1 MNEFENNEEYTCE
14 KPQNE
19 NAGEKNNSE
28 NTQQPTG
35 EQNPSAENTAE
46 KSADVESN
54 TTYHYSY
61 ASANHQNQNAYGN
74 PNPQQNSAQY
84 STYNAYNTE
93 SSGYAEAPVHKKK
106 NKTVITLII
115 VFGVCAVLAIVG
127 LFVAAS
133 IGADKY
139 KFNNSS
145 NSDTTNPSAQVDA
158 ADQAEVPEK
167 NASGDLTVAGVA
179 KNVVDS
185 CVGITVYTQATNYSN
200 FYGYGS
206 QNNNGEQVQSG
217 AGSGVLML
225 ESNGK
230 TYILT
235 NAHVISDGSKFTVTL
250 NDKTEYE
257 AAMVGYDSQTDIGVL
272 SINKTGLKIAEFAK
286 SDQTVLGEQV
296 IAIGCPGGLDFL
308 NSLSSGYVSALARP
322 IQSTIGYNTECIQID
337 ASINPGNSGGGLFN
351 MQGQVI
357 GINSSKIA
365 ATEYEGMGFA
375 IPSNTAIATANS
387 LIKVGYVEGRAK
399 LGITYKSLT
408 SYSNASAIVN
418 ALNQLGFENASGT
431 MVINDVSN
439 DSDLI
444 NKDIQPYDMIV
455 AVNGDTMV
463 STDVMTS
470 VLAKSKPGDKVKLT
484 IARIKNNQIDTFE
497 IECTLIESKG

>member
-1 MNEFENNEEYTCE
+1 MNEFENKEENICE
-14 KPQNE
+14 NPQNE
-19 NAGEKNNSE
+19 NAEEKTNSE
-28 NTQQPTG
+28 NTQQQAAQQSP
-35 EQNPSAENTAE
+35 AENAAVENSDT
-46 KSADVESN
+46 ESN

-61 ASANHQNQNAYGN
+61 TSANNQSANTYYNA
-74 PNPQQNSAQY
+74 NPQPNK
-84 STYNAYNTE
+84 YNTYHSE
-93 SSGYAEAPVHKKK
+93 PVVHTEASKPKKK
-106 NKTVITLII
+106 NKTAITLII
-115 VFGVCAVLAIVG
+115 IFGVCAVLAIVG
-127 LFVAAS
+127 LVVAAS
-133 IGADKY
+133 IGE
-139 KFNNSS
+139 NNSNGS
-145 NSDTTNPSAQVDA
+145 NNSVTTDQSAQVGTE
-158 ADQAEVPEK
+158 DQEEAPEK

-179 KNVVDS
+179 KNVMDS

-235 NAHVISDGSKFTVTL
+235 NAHVISEGSKFKVTL
-250 NDKTEYE
+250 NDKSEYD
-257 AAMVGYDSQTDIGVL
+257 ATLVGYDSQTDIGVL
-272 SINKTGLKIAEFAK
+272 SINKTGLKIAKFAK

-337 ASINPGNSGGGLFN
+337 AF
-351 MQGQVI
+351 
-357 GINSSKIA
+357 
-365 ATEYEGMGFA
+365 
-375 IPSNTAIATANS
+375 ATANS

-431 MVINDVSN
+431 MVINDISN
-439 DSDLI
+439 DSDLVT
-444 NKDIQPYDMIV
+444 KDIQPYDMIV

-497 IECTLIESKG
+497 VECTLIESKG

>member
-1 MNEFENNEEYTCE
+1 MNEFENKEENICE
-14 KPQNE
+14 NPQNE
-19 NAGEKNNSE
+19 NAEEKTNSE
-28 NTQQPTG
+28 NTQQQAAQQSP
-35 EQNPSAENTAE
+35 AENAAVENSDT
-46 KSADVESN
+46 ESN

-61 ASANHQNQNAYGN
+61 TSANNQSANTYYNA
-74 PNPQQNSAQY
+74 NPQPNK
-84 STYNAYNTE
+84 YNTYHSE
-93 SSGYAEAPVHKKK
+93 PVVHTEASKPKKK
-106 NKTVITLII
+106 NKTAITLII
-115 VFGVCAVLAIVG
+115 IFGVCAVLAIVG
-127 LFVAAS
+127 LVVAAS
-133 IGADKY
+133 IGE
-139 KFNNSS
+139 NNSNGS
-145 NSDTTNPSAQVDA
+145 NNSVTTDQSAQVGTE
-158 ADQAEVPEK
+158 DQEEAPEK

-179 KNVVDS
+179 KNVMDS

-235 NAHVISDGSKFTVTL
+235 NAHVISEGSKFKVTL
-250 NDKTEYE
+250 NDKSEYD
-257 AAMVGYDSQTDIGVL
+257 ATLVGYDSQTDIGVL
-272 SINKTGLKIAEFAK
+272 SINKTGLKIAKFAK

-375 IPSNTAIATANS
+375 IPSNTAVATANS

-418 ALNQLGFENASGT
+418 ALNQLGIENASGT
-431 MVINDVSN
+431 MVINDISN
-439 DSDLI
+439 DSDLVT
-444 NKDIQPYDMIV
+444 KDIQPYDMIV

-497 IECTLIESKG
+497 VECTLIESKG

>member
-1 MNEFENNEEYTCE
+1 MNEFENNEENIC
-14 KPQNE
+14 KNPQNE
-19 NAGEKNNSE
+19 NAEEKTNSE
-28 NTQQPTG
+28 NTQQQAA
-35 EQNPSAENTAE
+35 EQNQAENAAVESSDT
-46 KSADVESN
+46 ESN

-61 ASANHQNQNAYGN
+61 TSANNQNPNTYYNA
-74 PNPQQNSAQY
+74 NPQP
-84 STYNAYNTE
+84 NAYNTYRPE
-93 SSGYAEAPVHKKK
+93 PVVHTEAFEPKKK
-106 NKTVITLII
+106 NKTAITLII
-115 VFGVCAVLAIVG
+115 IFGVCAVLAIVG
-127 LFVAAS
+127 LFVAAAAG
-133 IGADKY
+133 IT
-139 KFNNSS
+139 NNSGDNS
-145 NSDTTNPSAQVDA
+145 NTTEQSAQVDTE
-158 ADQAEVPEK
+158 DQAEVPEK
-167 NASGDLTVAGVA
+167 NSSGDLTVAGVA
-179 KNVVDS
+179 KNVADS

-206 QNNNGEQVQSG
+206 QNNSGEQVQSG

-250 NDKTEYE
+250 NDKSEYE
-257 AAMVGYDSQTDIGVL
+257 ATLVGYDSQTDIGVL
-272 SINKTGLKIAEFAK
+272 SINKTGLKIAKFAN
-286 SDQTVLGEQV
+286 SDQTVQGEQV

-431 MVINDVSN
+431 MVINDISD

-444 NKDIQPYDMIV
+444 TKDIQPYDMIV

-497 IECTLIESKG
+497 VECTLIESKG

>member
-1 MNEFENNEEYTCE
+1 MNEFENNEEYT
-14 KPQNE
+14 
-19 NAGEKNNSE
+19 SE
-28 NTQQPTG
+28 NPAEENNTEATQQEAA
-35 EQNPSAENTAE
+35 EQNTSAEHNAAE
-46 KSADVESN
+46 NSDAENN

-61 ASANHQNQNAYGN
+61 TSANNQNQSDYYN
-74 PNPQQNSAQY
+74 PNPQQSNAQY
-84 STYNAYNTE
+84 NTYNAYHTE
-93 SSGYAEAPVHKKK
+93 PIVHTENSEPRKK
-106 NKTVITLII
+106 NKTVLTLII
-115 VFGVCAVLAIVG
+115 IFAVCAVLAVVG
-127 LFVAAS
+127 LFVAAAV
-133 IGADKY
+133 GD
-139 KFNNSS
+139 NSS
-145 NSDTTNPSAQVDA
+145 NNSNNTTETNPSAQVETE
-158 ADQAEVPEK
+158 DQAEVPEK
-167 NASGDLTVAGVA
+167 NAAGNLTVAGVA

-206 QNNNGEQVQSG
+206 QNGSGEQVQSG

-250 NDKTEYE
+250 NDKTEYD
-257 AAMVGYDSQTDIGVL
+257 ATMVGYDSQTDIGVL
-272 SINKTGLKIAEFAK
+272 SINKTGLKIATFAK

-399 LGITYKSLT
+399 LGITYKSIT

-418 ALNQLGFENASGT
+418 ALEQLGFEKAAGT
-431 MVINDVSN
+431 MVINEISQ
-439 DSDLI
+439 DSDLA

-455 AVNGDTMV
+455 AVNGDTMT

>member
-1 MNEFENNEEYTCE
+1 MNEFENKEEYTCGN
-14 KPQNE
+14 PQNE
-19 NAGEKNNSE
+19 NTEEKTNSE
-28 NTQQPTG
+28 STQQTA
-35 EQNPSAENTAE
+35 EQNPPENAASGSTGTE
-46 KSADVESN
+46 NN

-61 ASANHQNQNAYGN
+61 TSANNQNQNTYYNA
-74 PNPQQNSAQY
+74 NPQANPYGPYRAEPVVH
-84 STYNAYNTE
+84 TE
-93 SSGYAEAPVHKKK
+93 NPEPKKK
-106 NKTVITLII
+106 NRTVITLII
-115 VFGVCAVLAIVG
+115 IFGVCAVLAIVG
-127 LFVAAS
+127 LFIAAAV
-133 IGADKY
+133 GE
-139 KFNNSS
+139 NNSNDNS
-145 NSDTTNPSAQVDA
+145 NTTNPSAQVDTN
-158 ADQAEVPEK
+158 DQAEVPEK
-167 NASGDLTVAGVA
+167 NSSGDLTVAGVA

-206 QNNNGEQVQSG
+206 QNNSGEQVQSG

-230 TYILT
+230 TYVLT

-375 IPSNTAIATANS
+375 IPSNTAVATANS

-399 LGITYKSLT
+399 LGISYKSLT

-431 MVINDVSN
+431 MVINDISN

-444 NKDIQPYDMIV
+444 SKDIQPYDMIV
-455 AVNGDTMV
+455 AVNGETMV

>member
-1 MNEFENNEEYTCE
+1 MNEFENNEEYSSANPPE
-14 KPQNE
+14 E
-19 NAGEKNNSE
+19 NNTE
-28 NTQQPTG
+28 NTQQEAA
-35 EQNPSAENTAE
+35 EQNAAFSENSGTE
-46 KSADVESN
+46 NN

-61 ASANHQNQNAYGN
+61 NSANNQNSSYYN
-74 PNPQQNSAQY
+74 PNPQQNN
-84 STYNAYNTE
+84 THYNTCDAYQT
-93 SSGYAEAPVHKKK
+93 GPVVHTDAVEPKKK
-106 NKTVITLII
+106 NKTAVILII
-115 VFGVCAVLAIVG
+115 VFGICAVLAIIG
-127 LFVAAS
+127 LFVAAATGS
-133 IGADKY
+133 STN
-139 KFNNSS
+139 NNS
-145 NSDTTNPSAQVDA
+145 NPDTTNPTVQVETE
-158 ADQAEVPEK
+158 DQDEVPEK
-167 NASGDLTVAGVA
+167 TSSGDLTVAGVA
-179 KNVVDS
+179 KNVADS
-185 CVGITVYTQATNYSN
+185 CVGITVYTEATNYSN

-206 QNNNGEQVQSG
+206 QKGSGEQVQSG

-230 TYILT
+230 TYVLT

-250 NDKTEYE
+250 NDKTEYD
-257 AAMVGYDSQTDIGVL
+257 AKLVGYDSQTDIGVL
-272 SINKTGLKIAEFAK
+272 AIDKTGLKIAKFAD
-286 SDQTVLGEQV
+286 SDQTVQGEQV

-399 LGITYKSLT
+399 LGITYKSIT

-418 ALNQLGFENASGT
+418 ALEQLGFEKAAGT
-431 MVINDVSN
+431 MVINEVSE

-455 AVNGDTMV
+455 AVNGETMT
-463 STDVMTS
+463 STDIMTS

>member
-1 MNEFENNEEYTCE
+1 MNEFENNEEYIPENPSEENRVEST
-14 KPQNE
+14 PQETAEQNTAVENNPVE
-19 NAGEKNNSE
+19 NAE
-28 NTQQPTG
+28 
-35 EQNPSAENTAE
+35 AEN
-46 KSADVESN
+46 N

-61 ASANHQNQNAYGN
+61 ASANNQNPNAYYN
-74 PNPQQNSAQY
+74 PNPQPNNAQY
-84 STYNAYNTE
+84 NTYNAYRTE
-93 SSGYAEAPVHKKK
+93 PVVHTDATKPKKK
-106 NKTVITLII
+106 NKTVVALVVIFI
-115 VFGVCAVLAIVG
+115 VCAVLAIAG
-127 LFVAAS
+127 LFASATSS
-133 IGADKY
+133 IGKGD
-139 KFNNSS
+139 NNS
-145 NSDTTNPSAQVDA
+145 NNDTNTTNPTAQVEA
-158 ADQAEVPEK
+158 EDQEEVPEK
-167 NASGDLTVAGVA
+167 NETGNLTVAGVA

-206 QNNNGEQVQSG
+206 QQSNGEQVQSG

-225 ESNGK
+225 ENNGK

-250 NDKTEYE
+250 NDKTEYD
-257 AAMVGYDSQTDIGVL
+257 ATMVGYDSQTDIGVL
-272 SINKTGLKIAEFAK
+272 SINKTGLQIAKFAK

-296 IAIGCPGGLDFL
+296 VAIGCPGGLDFL

-375 IPSNTAIATANS
+375 IPSNTALATANS

-399 LGITYKSLT
+399 LGITYKSIT

-418 ALNQLGFENASGT
+418 ALEQLGFEKAAGT
-431 MVINDVSN
+431 MVINEISE
-439 DSDLI
+439 DSDLA
-444 NKDIQPYDMIV
+444 NKGIQPYDMIV
-455 AVNGDTMV
+455 AVNGETMT

-470 VLAKSKPGDKVKLT
+470 VLAKSKPGDKIKLT

>member
-1 MNEFENNEEYTCE
+1 MNEFENNEEYTCGN
-14 KPQNE
+14 PQNE
-19 NAGEKNNSE
+19 NAGEKSNPE
-28 NTQQPTG
+28 HTPQQAA
-35 EQNPSAENTAE
+35 EQNSSAENTAE
-46 KSADVESN
+46 ESSDVENN

-61 ASANHQNQNAYGN
+61 ASANHQNQNAYYN
-74 PNPQQNSAQY
+74 PSPQQSSTQY

-93 SSGYAEAPVHKKK
+93 PAGYAEAPVHKKK
-106 NKTVITLII
+106 NKTVVTLII
-115 VFGVCAVLAIVG
+115 VFGICAVLAIVG

-133 IGADKY
+133 IGANKSS
-139 KFNNSS
+139 NS
-145 NSDTTNPSAQVDA
+145 NSDTTNPSAQIKTE
-158 ADQAEVPEK
+158 DQAEVPEK
-167 NASGDLTVAGVA
+167 SSSGDLTVAGVA
-179 KNVVDS
+179 KNVMDS

-206 QNNNGEQVQSG
+206 QNNSGEQIQSG

-250 NDKTEYE
+250 NDKSEYD
-257 AAMVGYDSQTDIGVL
+257 ATLVGYDSQTDIGVL

-439 DSDLI
+439 DSDLV

-455 AVNGDTMV
+455 AVNGDTLV

-497 IECTLIESKG
+497 IECKLIESKG